1 MLSLLSEG
9 GRQRLSAF
17 ATKERLK
24 PAHRIT
30 ALALVFLYNMT
41 GFADILSTQI
51 ALASGNGIEAN
62 PVIRTAMES
71 LTWSNGW
78 IIFKLTLQL
87 LVSAMVIWFPHRF
100 VMALFAFVVVVTG
113 AAAVQ
118 NLSIGGLL

>member
-1 MLSLLSEG
+1 MLSLLSES